1 MLRAGFA
8 LVFSIFSVVALQ
20 AQTASTTTTDS
31 DDFEIIEITQI
42 PTTSEWMFSAIDNE
56 RLQYVDFEQLQDHLT
71 DLLIK
76 DAAGNILYREN
87 VSQLPTNTI
96 YEIDFSQ
103 YEGNRFQVELR
114 SFTGV
119 ISKGLELK

>member
-1 MLRAGFA
+1 MLRVGFA
-8 LVFSIFSVVALQ
+8 FVVLFFSWATLS
-20 AQTASTTTTDS
+20 AQTATLQE
-31 DDFEIIEITQI
+31 DDLEIIEITEI
-42 PTTSEWMFSAIDNE
+42 PTTAEWMFASVDNE

-76 DAAGNILYREN
+76 DASGNIIYREN

-114 SFTGV
+114 SFSGV